1 MNGVEVEVIQNNL
14 HKRQKEE
21 AGSMAPPAKNNARNC
36 TSTPASVVVT
46 AAMTGATSL
55 ECAALSEQQLLFS
68 FDRGGGCYGGGR
80 ISVNDAANS
89 IVLPVPMSTPV
100 TRTATLLAK
109 KTRMPASSSK
119 HARASSSLLFCWRV
133 FSCVIFTVMLGF
145 VFGVMIGNEVRP
157 PHDDRAFFSALLMQT
172 CAVVSAGLHPQ

>member
-1 MNGVEVEVIQNNL
+1 
-14 HKRQKEE
+14 
-21 AGSMAPPAKNNARNC
+21 MAPPAKNNARNC

-80 ISVNDAANS
+80 IISVNDAANS
-89 IVLPVPMSTPV
+89 IVLPVPMSTPI

-145 VFGVMIGNEVRP
+145 VFGLMIGNEVR
-157 PHDDRAFFSALLMQT
+157 RRMMIESFFFGT
-172 CAVVSAGLHPQ
+172 PCADLRCGFRRTSSPMIWS